1 MPTVR
6 TNDIETYYELAGDGP
21 VVVFVHASMLDHS
34 VWDAQAAALRADH
47 TTLVYDL
54 RGHGRTGGSQ
64 RASYTIDLFVDD
76 LDALLDALS
85 LDSVVLCGLSMGG
98 LIAECYATRHPER
111 VVGLVL
117 AETWTPPVL
126 GASDWLVR
134 RVVLPATVL
143 PVRLFGIERVERANV
158 WLTERFA
165 RGAGGDYAAIQRLRR
180 DAPPM
185 ATAEFTK
192 VVGAMT
198 RFHRTT
204 VDLSAL
210 TMPTLVL
217 VAANGLPFV
226 RRHAARIAASADE
239 RAGVSVETV
248 PDAGHAVTVD
258 APDVVTDAIR
268 GLLTRI
274 ESVPGPGDTTR
285 TG

>member
-6 TNDIETYYELAGDGP
+6 TNDVETYYELAGEGP

-34 VWDAQAAALRADH
+34 VWDAQATALEGDY

-54 RGHGRTGGSQ
+54 RGHGRTGGSD
-64 RASYTIDLFVDD
+64 RESYTIDLFVDD

-98 LIAECYATRHPER
+98 LIAEVYATRHPER
-111 VVGLVL
+111 VAGLVL
-117 AETWTPPVL
+117 AEAWTPPIL
-126 GASDWLVR
+126 GPSDWLIR
-134 RVVLPATVL
+134 RIVLPATVL

-165 RGAGGDYAAIQRLRR
+165 RGAGGDYAEIQRLRR
-180 DAPPM
+180 DAPSM
-185 ATAEFTK
+185 TTDEFGK

-204 VDLSAL
+204 VDLGAL

-226 RRHAARIAASADE
+226 RRHAVRIAESADD
-239 RAGVSVETV
+239 RAGVSVDTV
-248 PDAGHAVTVD
+248 PNAGHAVTVD
-258 APDVVTDAIR
+258 APAVVTDAIR
-268 GLLTRI
+268 RLLARVDRVAGT
-274 ESVPGPGDTTR
+274 ENVADGP
-285 TG
+285 